1 MVLQCLDK
9 CGRFIDIY
17 LSKRPA
23 VRPLVCQLINLLPL
37 YIVSTGCQLS
47 YFKRAQ
53 TFTLI
58 LLEVNSNKTHIL
70 GIRNMNVDD
79 ESESEC
85 PVSLCSDFEGDFGQ
99 TMELLEMDIE
109 EIQVNV
115 EHLLEEVY
123 VI

>member
-17 LSKRPA
+17 LSKRQA

-47 YFKRAQ
+47 YFKCAQ
-53 TFTLI
+53 TFTLQI
-58 LLEVNSNKTHIL
+58 LFEVNSNKTHIL
-70 GIRNMNVDD
+70 RIRNMNVDD

-85 PVSLCSDFEGDFGQ
+85 PVSRF
-99 TMELLEMDIE
+99 
-109 EIQVNV
+109 
-115 EHLLEEVY
+115 
-123 VI
+123 

>member
-1 MVLQCLDK
+1 M
-9 CGRFIDIY
+9 
-17 LSKRPA
+17 
-23 VRPLVCQLINLLPL
+23 RPLVCQLINLLPL

-53 TFTLI
+53 RFTLI
-58 LLEVNSNKTHIL
+58 LFEVNSNETHIL

-79 ESESEC
+79 ESEC
-85 PVSLCSDFEGDFGQ
+85 PVSLCSHFEGDFGH

-109 EIQVNV
+109 KIQVNV
-115 EHLLEEVY
+115 EHSLEEVY

>member
-1 MVLQCLDK
+1 MEDLLIFTYLKASSETSCLSIDNLHPL
-9 CGRFIDIY
+9 FII
-17 LSKRPA
+17 
-23 VRPLVCQLINLLPL
+23 
-37 YIVSTGCQLS
+37 STGCQLLH
-47 YFKRAQ
+47 FKRAQ

-58 LLEVNSNKTHIL
+58 LFEVKSNKTHIL

-85 PVSLCSDFEGDFGQ
+85 RVSLCSDFEGDFGQ
-99 TMELLEMDIE
+99 IMGLLEMGIE

-115 EHLLEEVY
+115 EHSLEEVY

>member
-17 LSKRPA
+17 LSKRQA
-23 VRPLVCQLINLLPL
+23 VRPLVCQWINQLPL
-37 YIVSTGCQLS
+37 YIVSTGCQVS

-58 LLEVNSNKTHIL
+58 LFEVNSNKTHIL

-85 PVSLCSDFEGDFGQ
+85 PVRLCSDFEGNFGQ
-99 TMELLEMDIE
+99 TMELLEMDVE

-115 EHLLEEVY
+115 EHSLEEVY